1 MPRTVGIPF
10 LSLTPCHSDDFIYY
24 IADKSSVKHFLKPF
38 KHEHYYCVFAT
49 ILHVSFF
56 HKN

>member
-1 MPRTVGIPF
+1 MPHTVEIPF
-10 LSLTPCHSDDFIYY
+10 LPSTPCHSDDFIYY
-24 IADKSSVKHFLKPF
+24 IADKSNVKHFLKPF

-56 HKN
+56 S